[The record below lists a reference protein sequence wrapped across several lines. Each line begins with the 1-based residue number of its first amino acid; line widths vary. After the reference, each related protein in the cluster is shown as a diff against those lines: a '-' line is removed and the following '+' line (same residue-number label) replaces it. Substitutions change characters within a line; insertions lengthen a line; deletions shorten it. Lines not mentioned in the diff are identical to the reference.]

1 MNTYDQFRGQLD
13 LVLDQ
18 MNVDLGANRHERLE
32 NSKTSISKLKLILD
46 KALQLIQSSYQNSS
60 QILKIKQESES
71 QITFIRK

>member
-1 MNTYDQFRGQLD
+1 MNTYDKFRGQLD

-60 QILKIKQESES
+60 QILKIK
-71 QITFIRK
+71 

>member
-60 QILKIKQESES
+60 QILKIK
-71 QITFIRK
+71 